1 MSGIQ
6 TEEEKMSLT
15 EKNIMAV
22 GAHADD
28 IEFNVTGTL
37 LKYHKMG
44 YSVTYVMSTN
54 NCSGTWS
61 KINEKG
67 ERVTDRVPW
76 YVMMPQRKL
85 EAARAARELFDT
97 EPIHLDYAQRHY
109 LDRNC
114 VKTELRY
121 GCAPLNC
128 SGPEVPTILT
138 ACEDKNAIESFA
150 KLILEKNPECIIT
163 HGYTSYTAEHFC
175 TATLVREA
183 FDLACRQG
191 YQGSLIHWIEL
202 DSCRFGRGFIRHE
215 TFVDT
220 TGFGSEA
227 KRKALEIHFS
237 QVPTAKHLD
246 LEDEINGKECGCES
260 AETYITRKLNRDNPG
275 ELTRELVKHFRD

>member
-1 MSGIQ
+1 MP
-6 TEEEKMSLT
+6 LT

-37 LKYHKMG
+37 LKYHKKD

-61 KINEKG
+61 KVNEKG
-67 ERVTDRVPW
+67 ERVVGCVPW

-109 LDRNC
+109 WDRNC

-128 SGPEVPTILT
+128 SGPDVPTIIT
-138 ACEDKNAIESFA
+138 ACEDKNSIESLA
-150 KLILEKNPECIIT
+150 NLILEKNPECILT
-163 HGYTSYTAEHFC
+163 HGYAVYTAEHYC
-175 TATLVREA
+175 TATLVRMA
-183 FDLACRQG
+183 FDLACQRG
-191 YQGSLIHWIEL
+191 YQGSLLHWIEPETYKY
-202 DSCRFGRGFIRHE
+202 GRGFVRWE
-215 TFVDT
+215 TFIDT
-220 TGFGSEA
+220 TGFGSET
-227 KRKALEIHFS
+227 KRKALEIHS
-237 QVPTAKHLD
+237 CQIPTARHLD

-260 AETYITRKLNRDNPG
+260 AETFISRKLSRDNPG
-275 ELTRELVKHFRD
+275 ELTQELVRHFRD